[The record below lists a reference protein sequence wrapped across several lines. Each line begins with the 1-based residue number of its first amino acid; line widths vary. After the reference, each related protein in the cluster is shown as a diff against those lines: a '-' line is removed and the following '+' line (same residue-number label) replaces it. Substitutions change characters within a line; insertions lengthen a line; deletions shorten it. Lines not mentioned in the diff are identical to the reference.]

1 MAKATGEHPPF
12 RQLLVHDIGRLSR
25 RADEPA
31 TLYLP
36 MLESHGVAVVS
47 KKE

>member
-1 MAKATGEHPPF
+1 MAEAMGDQPPF

-25 RADEPA
+25 RSDEPA